1 VTQRDAVCGAWAA
14 RAERANFALERRN
27 CMLFVIIGHD
37 GPNGTALRPTVRP
50 RHLSYVRP
58 VAESGR
64 MLIGGP
70 FTDGSGSL
78 IIVDMESEAEVRE
91 FASNDPYVREGVFER
106 VEVKPFRKVLP
117 E

>member
-1 VTQRDAVCGAWAA
+1 MNRGDGGAWAA
-14 RAERANFALERRN
+14 RAAHANFALRRCN
-27 CMLFVIIGHD
+27 GMLFVIIGHD
-37 GPNGTALRPTVRP
+37 GPNGTVLRPTVRP
-50 RHLSYVRP
+50 RHLAHARP

-70 FTDGSGSL
+70 FTDGTGSL
-78 IIVDMESEAEVRE
+78 IIVDMESEAAALE